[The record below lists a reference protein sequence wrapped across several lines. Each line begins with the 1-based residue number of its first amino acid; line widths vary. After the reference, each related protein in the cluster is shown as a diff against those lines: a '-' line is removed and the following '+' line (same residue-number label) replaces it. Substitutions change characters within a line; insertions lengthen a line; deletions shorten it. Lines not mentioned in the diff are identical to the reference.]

1 MNLEFF
7 IAKKVA
13 GQRNRSFTRFILL
26 IASGAIALCLT
37 VMIATTALI
46 AGFKQEITEK
56 IFGFW
61 GHIHITDSNVSQ
73 SLLENF
79 PLEKNQNFY
88 VGLDSVKQIQY
99 EDYFRIFGFEFE
111 NFPVQRS
118 SEGGIRHVQVF
129 AMKPG
134 IIQTKNQIE
143 GIILK
148 GVDRDF
154 DWSFLKNYIVEGQ
167 VFDAAD
173 TTNQYIIVSKQT
185 ADRLNVGIGDKF
197 IVHFVQGGEQL
208 RKRYEVS
215 GIYKT
220 GLEEYDKKFALVN
233 ISSIQNILGWTSD
246 QVAGFEVFIDDIDD
260 LDLFT
265 EYIYYNILPNN
276 LYAENIKEKFPA
288 IFEWLALQ
296 NLNEMVIIGLMLVVA
311 IINMITALLIL
322 ILERTNMI
330 GVLKSLGQS
339 NWSIR
344 KVFLYYAGFIIATG
358 LFWGNLLG
366 LSLCFLQ
373 KQFGFIRLSEADY
386 YLSVAPVDISWWAV
400 LMLNIG
406 TLLITLFFLVLPS
419 YLVTRISPVKAIRFK

>member
-46 AGFKQEITEK
+46 SGFKQEITEK

-79 PLEKNQNFY
+79 PLEKKQPFYPALDTVGQLSFEDNFRLL
-88 VGLDSVKQIQY
+88 GL
-99 EDYFRIFGFEFE
+99 EFG
-111 NFPVQRS
+111 NFPVQRAS
-118 SEGGIRHVQVF
+118 AGGIRHLQVF

-134 IIQTKNQIE
+134 IIQTKEQIE

-148 GVDRDF
+148 GVAEDF
-154 DWSFLKNYIVEGQ
+154 DWSFLKNYLVEGQ
-167 VFDAAD
+167 IFDPTD
-173 TTNQYIIVSKQT
+173 STDQSIIVSKQT
-185 ADRLNVGIGDKF
+185 ADRLNVGVGDKF
-197 IVHFVQGGEQL
+197 IVHFVQEGEQL
-208 RKRYEVS
+208 RKRFQVS

-220 GLEEYDKKFALVN
+220 GLEEYDKKFALVG
-233 ISSIQNILGWTSD
+233 IGAIQDILGWNKD

-296 NLNEMVIIGLMLVVA
+296 NLNEMVILGLMLVVA

-330 GVLKSLGQS
+330 GILKSLGQS

-344 KVFLYYAGFIIATG
+344 KVFLYYAAFIIAVG
-358 LFWGNLLG
+358 LFWGNLFGLG
-366 LSLCFLQ
+366 LCFLQ
-373 KQFGFIRLSEADY
+373 KYFGFIRLSEADY
-386 YLSVAPVDISWWAV
+386 YLSVAPVEISWSSV
-400 LMLNIG
+400 LVLNIG
-406 TLLITLFFLVLPS
+406 TLFITLFFLILPS
-419 YLVTRISPVKAIRFK
+419 YLVSRISPVKAIRFK